1 MEDPEPLD
9 KAAPRRN
16 RAGGLFVGPTP
27 NHSPPVLAAST
38 PEQPAEDV
46 QQFWLYKRGQL
57 VLMFNSKSGSFV
69 PTRGVPDEDPF
80 NLMKAFEWGSG
91 QFMSKEWEPR
101 VRHIMRRAEDL
112 VDFIE
117 RLEDRRY
124 EVDLEPPSKKVRHFR
139 WL

>member
-1 MEDPEPLD
+1 ML
-9 KAAPRRN
+9 
-16 RAGGLFVGPTP
+16 AGGMQESG
-27 NHSPPVLAAST
+27 
-38 PEQPAEDV
+38 EAEADV

-57 VLMFNSKSGSFV
+57 VLLFNSSPGVFL
-69 PTRGVPDEDPF
+69 PTRGVPDEDPQL
-80 NLMKAFEWGSG
+80 LMKPCPWASG
-91 QFMSKEWEPR
+91 QFMSTEWEPR
-101 VRHIMRRAEDL
+101 VRHILRRADDL